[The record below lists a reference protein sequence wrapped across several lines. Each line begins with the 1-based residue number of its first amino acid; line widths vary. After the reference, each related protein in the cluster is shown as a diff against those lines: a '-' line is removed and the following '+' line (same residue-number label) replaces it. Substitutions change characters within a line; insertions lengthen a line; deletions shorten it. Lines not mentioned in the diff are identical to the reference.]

1 MYYLTKYYYIY
12 PELISI
18 TVKVL
23 SYRDY
28 FGSNELVQ
36 ITPNC

>member
-12 PELISI
+12 PELNSI

-23 SYRDY
+23 SYCDY
-28 FGSNELVQ
+28 FGSIELV
-36 ITPNC
+36 